1 MGDYTPQ
8 LGHKTQRNQAGTGLQ
23 VSPLL
28 SSPYNARSAVQAVG
42 KEQSPMNLFNCESY
56 VQ

>member
-23 VSPLL
+23 ASPLL